1 MFLKSI
7 YGRRPRQ
14 PDEFIYLSVVF
25 ENHYKTYYYL
35 TDDDTIKVGDYV
47 MVPVGN
53 EKEVEMVQVVAK
65 EYYTRAKAPRSP
77 ETTKYVLEKTKE
89 ITGDDRVV
97 FL

>member
-1 MFLKSI
+1 
-7 YGRRPRQ
+7 
-14 PDEFIYLSVVF
+14 
-25 ENHYKTYYYL
+25 
-35 TDDDTIKVGDYV
+35 

-77 ETTKYVLEKTKE
+77 ETTKYVLEKTRE

>member
-14 PDEFIYLSVVF
+14 SDEFIYLSVVF
-25 ENHYKTYYYL
+25 ENSYKTYYYL

-53 EKEVEMVQVVAK
+53 EEDEEMVQVVAK